1 MGVNLTSELEIL
13 KQASGGAGSGV
24 SSVTLNNGLTGT
36 TNPITSTGTINE
48 VRVSSCIG
56 TEGPSGS
63 LASNRNF
70 PLYSSSTFPNSDV
83 DLTMRGRVGFT
94 FLNNGNTQ
102 QRLGV
107 TGFASGDRVEID
119 VDVEFTCPSGSFA
132 IINAVNAS
140 GGPFGLFQYTYTPSA
155 AFYTCTGS
163 AQVVNIAA
171 DERITRDVATAATDY
186 FAVSGQFTN
195 TSSGSLRFS
204 SVDITITQYG

>member
-56 TEGPSGS
+56 TEGPSAS
-63 LASNRNF
+63 LASNLNV

-94 FLNNGNTQ
+94 LLNNGTTQ

-107 TGFASGDRVEID
+107 TGFASGDRVQID
-119 VDVEFTCPSGSFA
+119 VDVEFTCPSGSLA
-132 IINAVNAS
+132 ILNATTPS
-140 GGPFGLFQYTYTPSA
+140 GGPFASFAYTFTPSA
-155 AFYTCTGS
+155 PFYTCTGS

-171 DERITRDVATAATDY
+171 DERVTRNIADPATDY

-195 TSSGSLRFS
+195 FSSGSIKYS
-204 SVDITITQYG
+204 SMDVTITQYG